1 MISEM
6 RSDMRRGIDNP
17 GMMDRMGKMGSG
29 KFAQSSIVK
38 TTKQGADG
46 RPIQETYH
54 TNATGAFG
62 GGNRVTER

>member
-46 RPIQETYH
+46 RPI
-54 TNATGAFG
+54 
-62 GGNRVTER
+62 